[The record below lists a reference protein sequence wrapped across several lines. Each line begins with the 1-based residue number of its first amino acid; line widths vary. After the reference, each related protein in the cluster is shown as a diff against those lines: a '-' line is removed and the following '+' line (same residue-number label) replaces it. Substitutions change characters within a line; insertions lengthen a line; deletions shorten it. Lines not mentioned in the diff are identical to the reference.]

1 MICHGVVGLQHATM
15 AMYNAW
21 CDRVPVYVMGGTII
35 EANKRGTT
43 PEWVHAAVDI
53 AAGVRD
59 YTKWDDQ
66 PISLQHSPSRRCAY
80 KIATTPPMG
89 PVMLSLDAELQG
101 RQKLESLRRRNV
113 PETVTLAAQ
122 LHHPGNGA
130 LLSRL
135 FNKIDALG
143 LPFNVGDRR
152 RHHRNSA
159 QNVARTPA

>member
-1 MICHGVVGLQHATM
+1 LEESHAETPPVARSGPSHVPERRDARGRCGRSGAAEGKPLAMICHGVVGLQHATM

-113 PETVTLAAQ
+113 PETVTL
-122 LHHPGNGA
+122 
-130 LLSRL
+130 
-135 FNKIDALG
+135 DA
-143 LPFNVGDRR
+143 
-152 RHHRNSA
+152 
-159 QNVARTPA
+159 